1 MPVLPTGVDQGS
13 ASFRQNRADML
24 AMIEHFR
31 GLEQKVRD
39 HSERGRQRFH
49 GRGQLLGRERLA
61 LLLDRGAPFLEFST
75 LAGNGMHDDDGDAGI
90 QGGGII
96 TGIGWVSGTR
106 VVITCN
112 DPSIKGGS
120 IAPMGLKKHLR
131 AQQVAMENKLPL
143 VNLVESAGANLLYQ
157 AEIFVDGGRTFC
169 NLARLSAAGIPIVT
183 VVHGS
188 STAGGA
194 YMPGMSDYVVTVRGR
209 AKIFLGGP
217 PLVKAAIGEDSDDES
232 LGGAEMHSTITGTSE
247 HLAEDDA
254 DAIRIARDIVAKL
267 GWNELQPPEAARDFQ
282 EPLHDIDEI
291 CGIVPVDYRKPYE
304 VREVIARLVD
314 GSDFLD
320 FKPLFGA
327 NTVCG
332 HAAIEGYGC
341 GIIGNNGPIFP
352 DDAVKAAHF
361 IQLCSQSNTP
371 LIFLQN
377 TTGYMVGR
385 HAEEDGMVKHGS
397 KMIQAVS
404 NAHVPKLTLMI
415 GASFGA
421 GNYGMCGR
429 GYEPR
434 FILGWPNNRIAVM
447 GGEQAG
453 GVMLTITREKF
464 ARQGIKADEAA
475 LEQMFQAIVDRT
487 EIESQATYASAR
499 IWDDGLIDPR
509 DSRRVLAIALSI
521 CRETAMRQ
529 LYPNGFAVARG

>member
-1 MPVLPTGVDQGS
+1 
-13 ASFRQNRADML
+13 
-24 AMIEHFR
+24 
-31 GLEQKVRD
+31 
-39 HSERGRQRFH
+39 
-49 GRGQLLGRERLA
+49 
-61 LLLDRGAPFLEFST
+61 
-75 LAGNGMHDDDGDAGI
+75 
-90 QGGGII
+90 
-96 TGIGWVSGTR
+96 
-106 VVITCN
+106 
-112 DPSIKGGS
+112 
-120 IAPMGLKKHLR
+120 
-131 AQQVAMENKLPL
+131 
-143 VNLVESAGANLLYQ
+143 
-157 AEIFVDGGRTFC
+157 
-169 NLARLSAAGIPIVT
+169 
-183 VVHGS
+183 
-188 STAGGA
+188 
-194 YMPGMSDYVVTVRGR
+194 
-209 AKIFLGGP
+209 
-217 PLVKAAIGEDSDDES
+217 
-232 LGGAEMHSTITGTSE
+232 
-247 HLAEDDA
+247 
-254 DAIRIARDIVAKL
+254 
-267 GWNELQPPEAARDFQ
+267 
-282 EPLHDIDEI
+282 
-291 CGIVPVDYRKPYE
+291 VPVDYRKPYE

-332 HAAIEGYGC
+332 HAAIEGYSC

-385 HAEEDGMVKHGS
+385 HAEEAGMVKHGS
-397 KMIQAVS
+397 KMIQAVA
-404 NAHVPKLTLMI
+404 NTHVPKLTLMI

-434 FILGWPNNRIAVM
+434 FIFGWPNNRIAVM

-453 GVMLTITREKF
+453 GVMRTITREKF